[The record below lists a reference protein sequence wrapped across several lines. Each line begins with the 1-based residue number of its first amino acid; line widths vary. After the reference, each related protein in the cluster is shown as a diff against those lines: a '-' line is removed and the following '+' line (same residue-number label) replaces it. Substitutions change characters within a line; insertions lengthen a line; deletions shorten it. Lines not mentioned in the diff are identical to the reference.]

1 MTNPTDP
8 AAVAR
13 EVLAKTWHDE
23 GREEL
28 AKSIAKGTDSEWTKS
43 GPAVR
48 AMVSYGDQREKAAVE
63 RVVAWMREP
72 SDTLRAP
79 IVQHTIDVL
88 SDMIERGDHL
98 AHKEASDGTA

>member
-13 EVLAKTWHDE
+13 EVLAKTCHDE

-43 GPAVR
+43 GPAVK

-63 RVVAWMREP
+63 AIVAW
-72 SDTLRAP
+72 LRANSRHGP
-79 IVQHTIDVL
+79 GDTTYLADA
-88 SDMIERGDHL
+88 IERG
-98 AHKEASDGTA
+98 ARKYAIDGNA